1 MHPALET
8 LHALRS
14 THGAFDEQQV
24 RPEDLQAV
32 LEASV
37 RAATASA
44 RQAYSIIVIED
55 RDRMERLV
63 GHRASRAL
71 VYCVDSHRLDLL
83 AARRGKAHD
92 AAEINELVN
101 GIVEVSLAAQNAVV
115 AARALGIDSLVTNG
129 LHRKPFDLVFR
140 ELSLPERSVF
150 PVITVLLGYAAD
162 RSPARRRGRL
172 PLEHVVHRDRY
183 REPSPEELDRIA
195 AAYDD
200 RDAAIG
206 LVELWDAKA
215 YPHYLDWYFERWVE
229 KPPEERVE
237 QGWRKDYQDR
247 IRKSGFWWPSG
258 PEAFAGRA
266 KP

>member
-1 MHPALET
+1 MHPVLQA

-14 THGAFDEQQV
+14 THGTFDEREV
-24 RPEDLQAV
+24 CADDLQAI

-37 RAATASA
+37 RAANASA
-44 RQAYSIIVIED
+44 RQAYSIILLED
-55 RDRMERLV
+55 RDRMERLL
-63 GHRASRAL
+63 GYRASRAL

-83 AARRGKAHD
+83 AARRGRVHD
-92 AAEINELVN
+92 AAEINEFVN

-115 AARALGIDSLVTNG
+115 AARALGIDSLVTNA
-129 LHRKPFDLVFR
+129 LHRKPFDLVYR
-140 ELSLPERSVF
+140 ELALPERSVF
-150 PVITVLLGYAAD
+150 PVITVLLGHAAD

-206 LVELWDAKA
+206 LVELWDAKV

-229 KPPEERVE
+229 KSPDVRVE

-247 IRKSGFWWPSG
+247 IRKSGFWWPTG
-258 PEAFAGRA
+258 PGELGGRA
-266 KP
+266 EP